1 MTLDSKYLFIYFK
14 LSFIFGLIKKYIE
27 INIINYAEIETCF
40 DLACEIIFNII
51 YG

>member
-14 LSFIFGLIKKYIE
+14 LSFIFGLIKEYIE
-27 INIINYAEIETCF
+27 INIINLKHVRF

-51 YG
+51 CG